1 MDKEKHVT
9 YWLDS
14 SEDDWLSAKEIAA
27 KNERKYMAL
36 FLGHLSSEKLFKA
49 LYVKIFDQTPPYKHD
64 LVLIA
69 EKCNLELND
78 ETVTDLKIINEFNI
92 QARYPDY
99 KNEFAKRS
107 TAVFVNEELKRIER
121 IREWIKSTIA
131 NTQ

>member
-1 MDKEKHVT
+1 MKFRSKSFEEMEKERHVK
-9 YWLDS
+9 YWLES
-14 SEDDWLSAKEIAA
+14 SEEDWLSALEIAA

-36 FLGHLSSEKLFKA
+36 FLGHLSSEKLLKA

-107 TAVFVNEELKRIER
+107 TAVLLMMN
-121 IREWIKSTIA
+121 
-131 NTQ
+131 

>member
-1 MDKEKHVT
+1 MEKEKHVK

-14 SEDDWLSAKEIAA
+14 SEEDWLSAKEIAS

-36 FLGHLSSEKLFKA
+36 FLGHLSSEKLLKA

-69 EKCNLELND
+69 EKCSLELND

-99 KNEFAKRS
+99 KNEFAKHS
-107 TAVFVNEELKRIER
+107 TAVFVNDELKRIER